1 MCTAYIFPLKGGIT
15 GDFYFLFCAYLDFP
29 KLVTLT
35 FFFLSLQLEREKKKM
50 LKNTKHIQI
59 LQWNRKNKWLN
70 LTYRLLVLEGVLEL
84 SPDTRQD
91 SLQERESGYC
101 RKRRKHTL
109 KTEASE
115 NTALFWGNAHGPVWL
130 EAGRWS
136 VWWPIGAS
144 GWESPFTKGLF
155 IMLRTSTFR
164 WWEVTL
170 MGKLF
175 TRKSRHFCGCL
186 FVCDIH
192 SVLWKQSN
200 SYSSLIFYTTIPS
213 HFMDFASFH
222 LKHPRTR

>member
-1 MCTAYIFPLKGGIT
+1 
-15 GDFYFLFCAYLDFP
+15 
-29 KLVTLT
+29 
-35 FFFLSLQLEREKKKM
+35 M

-59 LQWNRKNKWLN
+59 LQWSRKNKWLN

-91 SLQERESGYC
+91 SLQERERGYC

-115 NTALFWGNAHGPVWL
+115 NMALFWGNAHGPVWL

-136 VWWPIGAS
+136 VWGPTGAS
-144 GWESPFTKGLF
+144 GWESHSPRALF

-192 SVLWKQSN
+192 SVLRKESN
-200 SYSSLIFYTTIPS
+200 SYSCLIFYTTIPRSLYGLCFIPLEAPTHQIVTPTS
-213 HFMDFASFH
+213 HLLQVRVWSSC
-222 LKHPRTR
+222 LG